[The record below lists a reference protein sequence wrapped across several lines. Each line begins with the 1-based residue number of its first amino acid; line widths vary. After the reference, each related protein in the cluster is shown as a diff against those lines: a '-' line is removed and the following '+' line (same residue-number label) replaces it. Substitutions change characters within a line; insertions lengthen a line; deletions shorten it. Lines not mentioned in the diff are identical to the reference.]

1 MEAGVDNDADWA
13 QEMDKELLN
22 FTSAIDRNEKNL
34 EELKSQEIESARLIE
49 EAQALFESTGQ

>member
-1 MEAGVDNDADWA
+1 
-13 QEMDKELLN
+13 MDKELLN

-34 EELKSQEIESARLIE
+34 EELKSQEIESASLIE